1 MSGAIAQGPSLTG
14 RRKAQAARRSLEGHT
29 RPQSPPQAEAAEAE
43 AEAPM
48 LCDPTGHGGKGGE
61 DHELE
66 SRCVSP
72 PKPATVCYKP
82 VTMSTGKA
90 HELRCAAGSHAV
102 GAFGSYSLVLDS
114 LGLICSDGSRTAK
127 AGGGDAASG
136 EQPKRWRFVCAGWR
150 LCEDEEA
157 QCAEWA
163 AAGEC
168 EANPGWMDLHCA
180 WSCGGCDEEGA
191 LMSAPRAGEAA
202 ERVVGLEVRAGDL
215 VDAVRVRCSGSQAKA
230 AAAEEEETET
240 VKPVDSEAVEVAESS
255 SSAWFG
261 GDGGALCELA
271 CGNGTAL
278 HGLSVR
284 AGGRVD
290 RIELGACEGEG
301 QRRPGAWGGAK
312 AEEKARDEANETTRT
327 AEVEAEKEDTDGV
340 EDKDDDDAE
349 EEEKDEL

>member
-1 MSGAIAQGPSLTG
+1 M
-14 RRKAQAARRSLEGHT
+14 
-29 RPQSPPQAEAAEAE
+29 
-43 AEAPM
+43 
-48 LCDPTGHGGKGGE
+48 GG
-61 DHELE
+61 
-66 SRCVSP
+66 
-72 PKPATVCYKP
+72 
-82 VTMSTGKA
+82 
-90 HELRCAAGSHAV
+90 
-102 GAFGSYSLVLDS
+102 FGSYSSSLGS

-127 AGGGDAASG
+127 AGDGDAALG
-136 EQPKRWRFVCAGWR
+136 EQPKRWHFVCAGWR

-163 AAGEC
+163 GAGEC
-168 EANPGWMDLHCA
+168 EANPSWMDLNCA
-180 WSCGGCDEEGA
+180 WSCGKCDEEGA
-191 LMSAPRAGEAA
+191 LMSVPRAAEAA
-202 ERVVGLEVRAGDL
+202 GRVVGLEVRAGDL

-230 AAAEEEETET
+230 AAEEEETET
-240 VKPVDSEAVEVAESS
+240 VKPVETGAVDVVESS

-301 QRRPGAWGGAK
+301 QRRPGAWRGAE
-312 AEEKARDEANETTRT
+312 AEEKARDEADVTTRT
-327 AEVEAEKEDTDGV
+327 AEAEKEDTDGV
-340 EDKDDDDAE
+340 EEKGDVDAVEEEE

>member
-1 MSGAIAQGPSLTG
+1 MNPDAYVPSP
-14 RRKAQAARRSLEGHT
+14 E
-29 RPQSPPQAEAAEAE
+29 P
-43 AEAPM
+43 
-48 LCDPTGHGGKGGE
+48 
-61 DHELE
+61 
-66 SRCVSP
+66 V
-72 PKPATVCYKP
+72 TVAYASKP
-82 VTMSTGKA
+82 VTASTGKA

-102 GAFGSYSLVLDS
+102 GAFGSYSSVLNS

-136 EQPKRWRFVCAGWR
+136 EQPKRWHFACAGWR
-150 LCEDEEA
+150 LCEDDDEDEEA
-157 QCAEWA
+157 RCAEWA

-168 EANPGWMDLHCA
+168 QANPSWMDLNCA
-180 WSCGGCDEEGA
+180 WSCGKCDEEGA

-202 ERVVGLEVRAGDL
+202 ERVVGLEVRAGDV
-215 VDAVRVRCSGSQAKA
+215 VDAVRVRCSGTQAKE
-230 AAAEEEETET
+230 AAAEEETEA
-240 VKPVDSEAVEVAESS
+240 VKPVETGAVEVAESL

-301 QRRPGAWGGAK
+301 QRRPGAWRMAE
-312 AEEKARDEANETTRT
+312 AEEEARDKADETTET
-327 AEVEAEKEDTDGV
+327 AAAEAEKEDADGV
-340 EDKDDDDAE
+340 EDKDDDDDDDA
-349 EEEKDEL
+349 EEKDEL

>member
-1 MSGAIAQGPSLTG
+1 
-14 RRKAQAARRSLEGHT
+14 
-29 RPQSPPQAEAAEAE
+29 
-43 AEAPM
+43 
-48 LCDPTGHGGKGGE
+48 
-61 DHELE
+61 
-66 SRCVSP
+66 
-72 PKPATVCYKP
+72 
-82 VTMSTGKA
+82 
-90 HELRCAAGSHAV
+90 
-102 GAFGSYSLVLDS
+102 
-114 LGLICSDGSRTAK
+114 
-127 AGGGDAASG
+127 
-136 EQPKRWRFVCAGWR
+136 
-150 LCEDEEA
+150 
-157 QCAEWA
+157 
-163 AAGEC
+163 
-168 EANPGWMDLHCA
+168 
-180 WSCGGCDEEGA
+180 
-191 LMSAPRAGEAA
+191 MSAPRAGEAA

>member
-1 MSGAIAQGPSLTG
+1 M
-14 RRKAQAARRSLEGHT
+14 
-29 RPQSPPQAEAAEAE
+29 
-43 AEAPM
+43 
-48 LCDPTGHGGKGGE
+48 
-61 DHELE
+61 
-66 SRCVSP
+66 
-72 PKPATVCYKP
+72 
-82 VTMSTGKA
+82 
-90 HELRCAAGSHAV
+90 
-102 GAFGSYSLVLDS
+102 GAFGSYSLVLNS

-136 EQPKRWRFVCAGWR
+136 EQPKRWHFACAGWR

-168 EANPGWMDLHCA
+168 QANPSWMGLNCA
-180 WSCGGCDEEGA
+180 WSCGKCDAEGA

-215 VDAVRVRCSGSQAKA
+215 VDAVRVSCSGSQAKA
-230 AAAEEEETET
+230 KAAAEEEETET
-240 VKPVDSEAVEVAESS
+240 VESVETGGVEVAESS

-301 QRRPGAWGGAK
+301 QRRPGAWRGAE
-312 AEEKARDEANETTRT
+312 AEEKARDEADVTTRT
-327 AEVEAEKEDTDGV
+327 TEAEKEKEDTDGV
-340 EDKDDDDAE
+340 EEKGDVDEE